1 MREKNVAD
9 ENLEKN
15 MNKIVKKRK
24 LMGERY

>member
-15 MNKIVKKRK
+15 MNKIVKKIK

>member
-1 MREKNVAD
+1 MCEKNVAD